1 MQIFALGHCYEPGRH
16 DKIWGI
22 LHAKNDS
29 YGAGALVFWG
39 RANGTLT
46 FKRHSSFHDA
56 LLVWAT
62 KQRKGYQQLGTDRWA
77 AVLPEDFQGQVM
89 LAQLGQVRHDHPE
102 NA

>member
-1 MQIFALGHCYEPGRH
+1 MQIFVLGHCYEPGRH

-39 RANGTLT
+39 RSNGTLA

-62 KQRKGYQQLGTDRWA
+62 KQRKGYQQLGPERWST
-77 AVLPEDFQGQVM
+77 VLPDDFQGQVM
-89 LAQLGQVRHDHPE
+89 LAQLGQVRYNHPE